1 MNSELA
7 SFVKESLQ
15 QGQSRAA
22 IKEALLS
29 AGWQEREITKAL
41 NSFADIE
48 FVTPVPRPK
57 PYLAAREAFL
67 YLLSFITL
75 YISAFSFGALLFQ
88 FIDRWFP
95 DASRVFYGQ
104 DISLSSLRM
113 AIASLIIAFPLHL
126 ALMAKLMRSAA
137 RDPERSQS
145 LVRKWLTYLTLV
157 VVAGVLIGD
166 AISLLFNVLGGETT
180 WRFFLKSLVVFLIG
194 GAIFGFYLTGL
205 QKEEKES

>member
-1 MNSELA
+1 M
-7 SFVKESLQ
+7 
-15 QGQSRAA
+15 SRQA
-22 IKEALLS
+22 IRDALL
-29 AGWQEREITKAL
+29 AAHWQEEEVKKAL
-41 NSFADIE
+41 SAFTQVP
-48 FVTPVPRPK
+48 FPLPVPKPK

-95 DASRVFYGQ
+95 DASRVLYGQ

-113 AIASLIIAFPLHL
+113 AIASLVIAFPLHL
-126 ALMAKLMRSAA
+126 ALMARLMKSAA
-137 RDPERSQS
+137 QDPERSRS

-166 AISLLFNVLGGETT
+166 SISLLFNVLGGETT
-180 WRFFLKSLVVFLIG
+180 MRFLLKSLVVFLIG
-194 GAIFGFYLTGL
+194 GAILGFYLAGL

>member
-1 MNSELA
+1 M
-7 SFVKESLQ
+7 SFVQKALEKGESRE
-15 QGQSRAA
+15 SITR
-22 IKEALLS
+22 ALL
-29 AGWQEREITKAL
+29 AAKWQEAEVKKVLSAFAEV
-41 NSFADIE
+41 SFQI
-48 FVTPVPRPK
+48 PVPKPK

-95 DASRVFYGQ
+95 DASRVLYGQ

-113 AIASLIIAFPLHL
+113 AIASLVIAFPLHL

-180 WRFFLKSLVVFLIG
+180 WRFLLKSFVVFLIG
-194 GAIFGFYLTGL
+194 GAIFGFYLAGL

>member
-22 IKEALLS
+22 IKDVLLS

>member
-1 MNSELA
+1 MNR
-7 SFVKESLQ
+7 ESI
-15 QGQSRAA
+15 R
-22 IKEALLS
+22 EALNK
-29 AGWQEREITKAL
+29 AGWQKEEVQKAL
-41 NSFADIE
+41 SAFAE
-48 FVTPVPRPK
+48 VAFPLPVPRPK

-126 ALMAKLMRSAA
+126 ALMARLTKSAA
-137 RDPERSQS
+137 QDPERSQS

-157 VVAGVLIGD
+157 VVVGVLIGD
-166 AISLLFNVLGGETT
+166 SISLLFNVLGGETT

-194 GAIFGFYLTGL
+194 STILGFYLAGL

>member
-1 MNSELA
+1 MNNELL
-7 SFVKESLQ
+7 SFVRTALEKGESR
-15 QGQSRAA
+15 QS
-22 IKEALLS
+22 IHSALL
-29 AGWQEREITKAL
+29 AAKWQEAEVKKAL
-41 NSFADIE
+41 AAFAEVSFPI
-48 FVTPVPRPK
+48 PVPKPK

-126 ALMAKLMRSAA
+126 LLMAKLMKSAA

-166 AISLLFNVLGGETT
+166 AISLLFNQ
-180 WRFFLKSLVVFLIG
+180 FLK
-194 GAIFGFYLTGL
+194 
-205 QKEEKES
+205 

>member
-1 MNSELA
+1 MNNELLLFVRA
-7 SFVKESLQ
+7 SLEKGES
-15 QGQSRAA
+15 REN
-22 IKEALLS
+22 IREALLT
-29 AGWQEREITKAL
+29 AKWQEEEVKKAL
-41 NSFADIE
+41 SAFAEISF
-48 FVTPVPRPK
+48 PVPVPKPK

-75 YISAFSFGALLFQ
+75 YISAFSFGLLLFQ

-95 DASRVFYGQ
+95 DASRALYGQ

-126 ALMAKLMRSAA
+126 ALMARLVKSAA
-137 RDPERSQS
+137 QDPERSRS

-157 VVAGVLIGD
+157 VVVGVLIGD
-166 AISLLFNVLGGETT
+166 SISLLFNVLGGETT

-194 GAIFGFYLTGL
+194 GVILGFYLAGL
-205 QKEEKES
+205 QKEEKE